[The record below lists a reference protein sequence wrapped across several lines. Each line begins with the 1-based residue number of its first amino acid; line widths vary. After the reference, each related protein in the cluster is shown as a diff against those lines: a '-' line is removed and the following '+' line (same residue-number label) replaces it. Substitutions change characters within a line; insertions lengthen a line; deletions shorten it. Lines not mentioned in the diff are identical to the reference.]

1 MNGPLTEE
9 HTAQLAAAME
19 RAGKI
24 RKATKIATANG
35 WMLGISAALS
45 APFALGSRVA
55 FLLMAALGILSWTE
69 FRGRDM
75 LRAYDTN
82 GPDLL
87 WKNQLGLMAVLVVY
101 CLWAIRTASGGPVDP
116 DMALLLE
123 LAPEIADLMTSLT
136 VMVFQGVIVV
146 TVVLQGLMA
155 RMYHLRIAMIREYWA
170 DTPGW
175 VVEVIRMLDGGG
187 TPA

>member
-24 RKATKIATANG
+24 RKATKIAGANG

-45 APFALGSRVA
+45 APFALGSQIA
-55 FLLMAALGILSWTE
+55 FLLMAALGILSWNE

-75 LRAYDTN
+75 LRAFDSN
-82 GPDLL
+82 GPELL

-101 CLWAIRTASGGPVDP
+101 CLWAIRIASAAPVDP
-116 DMALLLE
+116 DLLLLQE
-123 LAPEIADLMTSLT
+123 LAPEMADLMTSLT
-136 VMVFQGVIVV
+136 VTVFQGVILA
-146 TVVLQGLMA
+146 TVVMQGLMA
-155 RMYHLRIAMIREYWA
+155 RMYHSRIAMVRQYWA

-187 TPA
+187 GQA